1 MAFSHRPLEDKDVQE
16 ICRFPQSEEELF
28 FSFPK
33 AQYPLTP
40 IQVMNA
46 VSGREDPSVVILN
59 GEVVGYANFIK
70 VRPDI
75 FCTLGNLLVN
85 PFHRRKGVAT
95 YLVNTM
101 IHIAKEKYK
110 ARFVRAACFSHN
122 SAGYQLYR
130 GMGFKP
136 ADMVHRTTPDGET
149 VLLVNMELAC
159 KQR

>member
-1 MAFSHRPLEDKDVQE
+1 MRFSHRPLEDGDVPE
-16 ICRFPQSEEELF
+16 ICDFPQSEEELY

-40 IQVMNA
+40 EQLKDAADKRKN
-46 VSGREDPSVVILN
+46 PSVVILD
-59 GEVVGYANFIK
+59 GKVVGYANFFK

-75 FCTLGNLLVN
+75 FCTLGNLLVH
-85 PFHRRKGVAT
+85 PLHRRQGVAT
-95 YLVNTM
+95 YLVQTM
-101 IHIAKEKYK
+101 IRIAVETYK

-122 SAGYQLYR
+122 SAGYQFYR

-149 VLLVNMELAC
+149 VLLVNMELIC
-159 KQR
+159 KRN